1 MSGINSMEIP
11 LYSTCDCR
19 DSTLSFV
26 ANVLSIL
33 TFAYILLAGTLYQI
47 AALYR
52 VKGSSDWAAVRT
64 RAARLR
70 DFAGP
75 IERRDAI
82 SIEFFS
88 RLDDLEREIAH
99 KIPGDKTTGKWHLM
113 WRQLKS
119 TWDRAEI
126 EEKLSGL
133 AQMRKLKT
141 DAKNSLLLV
150 ECKLTD
156 AEQDSKTTEQV
167 LDKARIQL
175 EESKRLFLTQLR
187 NEPKERRRR
196 TLDAI
201 KSESGERERA
211 AWEEIEDVI
220 RRLDVEDVQRR
231 SMRSFVEGV

>member
-1 MSGINSMEIP
+1 MEIP

-82 SIEFFS
+82 SIEFFN

-133 AQMRKLKT
+133 AQMR
-141 DAKNSLLLV
+141 LLLV

-156 AEQDSKTTEQV
+156 AEQDSKATEQA

-196 TLDAI
+196 TLNAI

>member
-1 MSGINSMEIP
+1 M
-11 LYSTCDCR
+11 
-19 DSTLSFV
+19 
-26 ANVLSIL
+26 
-33 TFAYILLAGTLYQI
+33 
-47 AALYR
+47 
-52 VKGSSDWAAVRT
+52 
-64 RAARLR
+64 
-70 DFAGP
+70 
-75 IERRDAI
+75 
-82 SIEFFS
+82 
-88 RLDDLEREIAH
+88 
-99 KIPGDKTTGKWHLM
+99 
-113 WRQLKS
+113 
-119 TWDRAEI
+119 
-126 EEKLSGL
+126 
-133 AQMRKLKT
+133 KT

-156 AEQDSKTTEQV
+156 AEQDSKATEQV

-231 SMRSFVEGV
+231 SMRTFVEGV